1 MKERPPSSL
10 SAEVVTSTVW
20 DAIAQIPGVAD
31 LHRNP
36 LQTFGERVHLERHGP
51 IRLVDDAD
59 GPLLEIHIVLE
70 SGASVSEVGRA
81 VARAGAG
88 YLAQAAGTSIGHVEV
103 FVDDVADAQAE

>member
-31 LHRNP
+31 LYRNP
-36 LQTFGERVHLERHGP
+36 LQSLGERVHLERHGP
-51 IRLVDDAD
+51 VRLLDDAD

-70 SGASVSEVGRA
+70 SGASVAGVGDA
-81 VARAGAG
+81 VARAGAD
-88 YLAQAAGTSIGHVEV
+88 YLTKAAGTSIGHVEV
-103 FVDDVADAQAE
+103 FIDDMADAGAE